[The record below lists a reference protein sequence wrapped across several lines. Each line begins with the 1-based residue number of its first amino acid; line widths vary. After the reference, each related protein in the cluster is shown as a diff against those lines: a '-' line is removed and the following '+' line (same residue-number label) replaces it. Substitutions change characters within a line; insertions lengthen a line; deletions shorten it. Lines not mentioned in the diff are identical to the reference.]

1 VDQDVQARASG
12 EDPITP
18 GAAPSR
24 TAAREPLQLEIELR
38 HAIGSDQLR
47 LYYQPL
53 ADLRSGQMV
62 SLEALVRWQHPQLGL
77 IPPLQFLPLAE
88 ATDLIDAIGYWVL
101 RRACRDLRT
110 WIDNGFPDM
119 RVALNISPHQFR
131 DPRLLE
137 HIEEAV
143 SEAGI
148 EPSLLSL
155 EVTEPVL
162 IQDPPASAATLR
174 QLKDLGVS
182 LLLDDFGT
190 GYSSLTWLKRFP
202 FDRVKIDRA
211 FIRGVLTNADDE
223 AIAKAIIAMAHHLGI
238 RVVGEGVESEE
249 QCEFLRRHMCDEI
262 QGYFYSPPVTPKEI
276 EALLVE
282 GRRLPDHLL
291 RIQKKPRTLLLV
303 DDEANILAALKRLL
317 RRDDYNILVANS
329 GPEGL
334 DLLAQHEVDVIVSDQ
349 RMPGM
354 TGVEFLRTAKGI
366 HPNTVRIVLSGY
378 TELQSVTDAVNEGSI
393 YKFLTKPWD
402 DQLLREHIAEAFKH
416 KEMADENQRLDLEV
430 RTANQELALANRQ
443 MEELLLQTQ
452 QEITRTEVSLEV
464 VREILRHVVTP
475 LLGIDENGMVA
486 FANASAETVL
496 GGFGGLLGCDLH
508 QVMPEL
514 FAAPNASADEPRPCI
529 VQRNGMWFDVTI
541 SPMGEKSRSQGKLVS
556 LAKCESSL

>member
-1 VDQDVQARASG
+1 VDQDVQAWASRVDAIAP
-12 EDPITP
+12 EIT
-18 GAAPSR
+18 AQ
-24 TAAREPLQLEIELR
+24 EPLQLEIELR
-38 HAIGSDQLR
+38 HAIDSDQLR

-53 ADLRSGQMV
+53 ADLRTGQMV
-62 SLEALVRWQHPQLGL
+62 SLEALVRWQHPELGL

-88 ATDLIDAIGYWVL
+88 GSDLIDVIGYWVL

-110 WIDNGFPDM
+110 WIDNGFSDV
-119 RVALNISPHQFR
+119 RVALNISPRQFR
-131 DPRLLE
+131 DPQLIE

-148 EPSLLSL
+148 EPSLLAL

-162 IQDPPASAATLR
+162 MQDPPGSAATLR
-174 QLKDLGVS
+174 QLKNLGVS
-182 LLLDDFGT
+182 LMLDDFGT

-211 FIRGVLTNADDE
+211 FVRGMLTNADDE
-223 AIAKAIIAMAHHLGI
+223 AITKAIIAMAHHLGI

-282 GRRLPDHLL
+282 GRRLPEHLL
-291 RIQKKPRTLLLV
+291 RNRKKQRTLLLV

-317 RRDDYNILVANS
+317 RRDGYNILAANS
-329 GPEGL
+329 GQEGL
-334 DLLAQHEVDVIVSDQ
+334 DLLAQHEVGVIVSDQ

-354 TGVEFLRTAKGI
+354 TGVEFLRTAKGT

-378 TELQSVTDAVNEGSI
+378 TELQSVTDAVNEGAI

-430 RTANQELALANRQ
+430 RTAYQELALANRQ
-443 MEELLLQTQ
+443 MEDRLCLREQ
-452 QEITRTEVSLEV
+452 QITHTEVSLEI
-464 VREILRHVVTP
+464 VREILRHVAMP
-475 LLGIDENGMVA
+475 LIGVDENDMVA
-486 FANASAETVL
+486 FANNSAETL
-496 GGFGGLLGCDLH
+496 LAGFGGLLGSDLR
-508 QVMPEL
+508 QILPEL
-514 FAAPNASADEPRPCI
+514 FAASNRLTNESAACR
-529 VQRNGMWFDVTI
+529 VQRNGAWYDVTI
-541 SPMGEKSRSQGKLVS
+541 SPMGEKSRSRGKLLG
-556 LAKCESSL
+556 LAKCESRL